1 MADEDGG
8 KGRLMGVTMKD
19 DIRWA
24 SDAFLSLFQLLTVAP
39 VRIHTCMI
47 QADTK
52 RVRFRADS
60 TIYDNK
66 LTPA

>member
-1 MADEDGG
+1 MDEDGG
-8 KGRLMGVTMKD
+8 KDRLMGVTMKD
-19 DIRWA
+19 EIRWA
-24 SDAFLSLFQLLTVAP
+24 SDAFLSLFWLLMVAP

-47 QADTK
+47 QVDTK
-52 RVRFRADS
+52 HVRFQADS